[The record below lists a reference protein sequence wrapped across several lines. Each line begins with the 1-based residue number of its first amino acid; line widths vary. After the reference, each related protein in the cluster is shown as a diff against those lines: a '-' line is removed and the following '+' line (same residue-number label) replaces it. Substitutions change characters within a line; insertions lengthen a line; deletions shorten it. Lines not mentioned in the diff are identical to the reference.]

1 MSDNTASFEGRCH
14 CGAISFSFRTA
25 KTPDQ
30 WPVRACQCRFCRSHG
45 AHTTS
50 DPGGSIA
57 FQIADPGKLNRYR
70 FGSRSADF
78 LVCRECGVYVAAVM
92 TSRRG
97 QFATV
102 NVNVI
107 RDLAALPAASPVSYD
122 SESAEQKIARRE
134 LRWTPVRV

>member
-1 MSDNTASFEGRCH
+1 M
-14 CGAISFSFRTA
+14 
-25 KTPDQ
+25 PDQ

-78 LVCRECGVYVAAVM
+78 LICRECGVYVAAVM

-97 QFATV
+97 QFATA
-102 NVNVI
+102 VI
-107 RDLAALPAASPVSYD
+107 VEYLDIRRSQPARHDLA
-122 SESAEQKIARRE
+122 
-134 LRWTPVRV
+134 